1 MLGGWRTQPGC
12 SQPPTTE
19 KTAMR
24 HPFERPE
31 TNRHP
36 SRCGSYA
43 GLCVSFALV
52 ALASTANAQ
61 GAPEFG
67 WAVEHEGQA
76 YMVLGVVDE
85 GTPAHAT
92 LTGAAAE
99 LPCFRSVLDDVQ
111 AECPSVMQAPMGLP
125 GYRPRFGQATVTTAD
140 GSMCTGDLGRM
151 SAIQGLSNNFEEFT
165 IVLPVAGC
173 TSARAHVGYY
183 GGDQGLTYLPAP
195 ERTMEL
201 FDPDALHVIAP
212 PQYLPEWEQELISEE
227 PLLGAM
233 TEFAQAGEGLRRY
246 LWRGSFEA
254 EGGFVYETLYTLV
267 WSRDAPVEDLV
278 CEGVSATR
286 RRVEYV
292 VDGTPVS
299 FEPRFTLTGIMT
311 QDGSAAYFIAERY
324 CRAFVW
330 SATAEPELI
339 AEFGACYG
347 LVEEDISM
355 DPADPLPV
363 CPHG

>member
-1 MLGGWRTQPGC
+1 
-12 SQPPTTE
+12 
-19 KTAMR
+19 MR
-24 HPFERPE
+24 LARQTPDS
-31 TNRHP
+31 NRHFN
-36 SRCGSYA
+36 SKARSA
-43 GLCVSFALV
+43 
-52 ALASTANAQ
+52 ALASAIAVAALTSTAAAQ
-61 GAPEFG
+61 GIPEFG
-67 WAVEHEGQA
+67 WTVAHEGQA
-76 YMVLGVVDE
+76 FMVLGVIDE

-92 LTGAAAE
+92 LIDAAAE
-99 LPCFRSVLDDVQ
+99 LPCFRSALDEVQ

-125 GYRPRFGQATVTTAD
+125 GYQPRFGQATVTAED

-151 SAIQGLSNNFEEFT
+151 SAIQGLSDTFEEFT
-165 IVLPVAGC
+165 IVVPVAGC
-173 TSARAHVGYY
+173 TSLGSRVGYY

-212 PQYLPEWEQELISEE
+212 PQYLPEWEQELMSEE

-233 TEFAQAGEGLRRY
+233 TEFAQPGEGMRRY
-246 LWRGSFEA
+246 LWRGSFDA

-278 CEGVSATR
+278 CEGVAATR

-292 VDGTPVS
+292 VDGAPVS

-311 QDGSAAYFIAERY
+311 QDGSAAYFIAERS

-347 LVEEDISM
+347 LVEEGNSS